1 MNPMRRI
8 SFRPEAIRNGFS
20 TSGNVFLFLVVFHG
34 LAVNVTLNAQNYFEE
49 TAPGRFRIEFT
60 DKDNSPFSID
70 APQGFLSERAILRRE
85 NQDIPIGFNDLPV
98 NTDYIDSIRNAGA
111 VVLTVS
117 KWFNSITIS
126 VPDGNV
132 LDRIRDFDFV
142 KNTFGLHASG
152 KNIQKHAGD
161 GIQTVSRNETYSYGN
176 SGWQT
181 MIHNGEQL
189 HERGYTGKGMV
200 IAIIDAGFYHVD
212 QLPAFNSLWQ
222 NNQILGNRDLVIP
235 GSDVYQG
242 HVHGMVVLS
251 IIGGNL
257 PGELAGTA
265 PDAYFWLLR
274 SEDAGS
280 EFMIEEDNWVSAAEF
295 ADSAGADIINTSL
308 GYSEFTDPSMDHTY
322 NDMDGNTSRI
332 SRAADMAASRGML
345 VVVSAGNQGS
355 DPWYYISAPADADSV
370 LAVGAIGAAGIAATF
385 SGHGPS
391 SDLRIKPDVTAI
403 GEGTWMADWEGGT
416 RQGNGTSLSAPVITG
431 LSACLWQTKPSA
443 KAMEVLSVIK
453 QSADRYDH
461 PDNEYG
467 YGIPDFNL
475 ASVLLGMND
484 QGTGAENIIVPFPNP
499 FESELYILFSNS
511 VDASVDV
518 RLTDMAGRIV
528 LEKSISPFPGREF
541 IKLQDGLAALS
552 KGVYLLNVE
561 IQGNSYISKLIR
573 M

>member
-1 MNPMRRI
+1 
-8 SFRPEAIRNGFS
+8 
-20 TSGNVFLFLVVFHG
+20 
-34 LAVNVTLNAQNYFEE
+34 
-49 TAPGRFRIEFT
+49 
-60 DKDNSPFSID
+60 
-70 APQGFLSERAILRRE
+70 
-85 NQDIPIGFNDLPV
+85 
-98 NTDYIDSIRNAGA
+98 
-111 VVLTVS
+111 
-117 KWFNSITIS
+117 
-126 VPDGNV
+126 
-132 LDRIRDFDFV
+132 
-142 KNTFGLHASG
+142 
-152 KNIQKHAGD
+152 
-161 GIQTVSRNETYSYGN
+161 
-176 SGWQT
+176 
-181 MIHNGEQL
+181 
-189 HERGYTGKGMV
+189 
-200 IAIIDAGFYHVD
+200 
-212 QLPAFNSLWQ
+212 
-222 NNQILGNRDLVIP
+222 
-235 GSDVYQG
+235 
-242 HVHGMVVLS
+242 
-251 IIGGNL
+251 
-257 PGELAGTA
+257 
-265 PDAYFWLLR
+265 
-274 SEDAGS
+274 
-280 EFMIEEDNWVSAAEF
+280 MIEEDNWVSAAEF

-518 RLTDMAGRIV
+518 RLTDMTGRIV